1 MSTTVIQKLGTC
13 EVSFENTITQINFEP
28 FILDVIEELNN
39 KLDAKLQKVWIDVGT
54 SGIYDLHIEVIDNQS
69 NINEDLYFVIKEDNL
84 LGTSVSKGINL
95 KKNFDE
101 VIVDKMIIS
110 IKEVQKL
117 HEVLETSA

>member
-1 MSTTVIQKLGTC
+1 MLTTVKKKLGTC

-39 KLDAKLQKVWIDVGT
+39 KLDAKLQKVWIDIGT
-54 SGIYDLHIEVIDNQS
+54 SGIYDLHIEIIDNQS
-69 NINEDLYFVIKEDNL
+69 DINEDLYFVIKEDNL

-101 VIVDKMIIS
+101 VIVDKMIIA

>member
-1 MSTTVIQKLGTC
+1 MSTTVKKKLGNC

-39 KLDAKLQKVWIDVGT
+39 KLDAKLQKVWIDIGT
-54 SGIYDLHIEVIDNQS
+54 SGIYDLHIEIIDNQS
-69 NINEDLYFVIKEDNL
+69 DINEDLYFVIKEDNL

-101 VIVDKMIIS
+101 VIVDKMINA
-110 IKEVQKL
+110 IKEVQGL
-117 HEVLETSA
+117 YEVLETSA

>member
-1 MSTTVIQKLGTC
+1 MLTTVKKKLGTC

-39 KLDAKLQKVWIDVGT
+39 KLDVKLQKVWIDIGT
-54 SGIYDLHIEVIDNQS
+54 SGIYDLHIEIIDNQS
-69 NINEDLYFVIKEDNL
+69 DINEDLYFVIKEDNL

-101 VIVDKMIIS
+101 VIVDKMIIA

>member
-1 MSTTVIQKLGTC
+1 MSTTVKKKLGTC

-39 KLDAKLQKVWIDVGT
+39 KLDAKLQKVWIDIGT
-54 SGIYDLHIEVIDNQS
+54 SGIYDLHIEIIDNQS

-101 VIVDKMIIS
+101 VIVDKMIIA

>member
-1 MSTTVIQKLGTC
+1 MSTTVKKKLGTC

-39 KLDAKLQKVWIDVGT
+39 KLDAKLQKVWIDIGT
-54 SGIYDLHIEVIDNQS
+54 SGIYDLHIEIIDNQS
-69 NINEDLYFVIKEDNL
+69 DINEDLYFVIKEDNL

-101 VIVDKMIIS
+101 VIVDKMIIA

>member
-1 MSTTVIQKLGTC
+1 MSTTVKKKLGTC

-39 KLDAKLQKVWIDVGT
+39 KLDVKLQKVWIDIGT
-54 SGIYDLHIEVIDNQS
+54 SGIYDLHIEIIDNQS
-69 NINEDLYFVIKEDNL
+69 EINEDLYFVIKEDNL

-101 VIVDKMIIS
+101 VIVDKMIIA

>member
-1 MSTTVIQKLGTC
+1 MSTTVKKKLGTC

-39 KLDAKLQKVWIDVGT
+39 KLDAKLQKVWIDIGT
-54 SGIYDLHIEVIDNQS
+54 SGIYDLHIEIIDNQS
-69 NINEDLYFVIKEDNL
+69 EINEDLYFVIKEDNL